1 MHSYRTEGIVIK
13 RKDFQEADRI
23 LTVFT
28 RYQGKI
34 NIVAKGVRRIKS
46 RRSPHVELLNQSILN
61 IYEARMPILT
71 EAETIYH
78 YSLIK
83 NDLKRAGY
91 AFYICELLDS
101 LLAERQESREIY
113 DLTQKTLLK
122 LEREEDIKILI
133 SKFQQELLISLGF
146 WPRKQ
151 IAIEDSDAFIEEI
164 IEKKIKTRRILNL
177 I

>member
-1 MHSYRTEGIVIK
+1 MHSYRTEGIIIK
-13 RKDFQEADRI
+13 RKDLQEADRI

-34 NIVAKGVRRIKS
+34 NIIAKGVRRINS

-61 IYEARMPILT
+61 IYEAKMPILT

-83 NDLKRAGY
+83 SDLKRAGY
-91 AFYICELLDS
+91 AFYVCELIDG
-101 LLAERQESREIY
+101 LLADHQENRTVY
-113 DLTQKTLLK
+113 DLIQRTLLALETTDDPK
-122 LEREEDIKILI
+122 LLI
-133 SKFQQELLISLGF
+133 SKFQQELLVDLGF
-146 WPRKQ
+146 WSRKQ
-151 IAIEDSDAFIEEI
+151 ILIEDSDAFIEDI
-164 IEKKIKTRRILNL
+164 IERKIKTKRILNL

>member
-1 MHSYRTEGIVIK
+1 MRSFRTEGIIIK

-61 IYEARMPILT
+61 IHESRMPILT

-78 YSLIK
+78 YSLLK
-83 NDLKRAGY
+83 NDLKKAGY
-91 AFYICELLDS
+91 AFYVCELLDG
-101 LLAERQESREIY
+101 LLAEHQENKVVY
-113 DLTQKTLLK
+113 DLTQKTLLE
-122 LEREEDIKILI
+122 LETTEDPKALI
-133 SKFQQELLISLGF
+133 SKFQQELLVDLGF
-146 WPRKQ
+146 WSRKQ
-151 IAIEDSDAFIEEI
+151 IMIEDSDAFIEDI
-164 IEKKIKTRRILNL
+164 IERKIKTRRILKL